1 MPKTKNLYNHI
12 SPRFS
17 ELEKQMVAHIPPGGN
32 WKNIPKHIPS
42 QRLSQIRKS
51 GGRTTYYGRLK
62 KDAPSYTISTYFNRM
77 GNGCFIHPSQD
88 RLISI
93 REGARLQSF
102 PDNYIFY
109 GSRTSQYKQIGNAV
123 PPLLAREVASLLEPY
138 IKNKTFIDL
147 FAGAGGMSLGFIMQG
162 YKLLGA
168 IEIDK
173 NYFETYKKNH
183 PELSSEYLITGDIC
197 LEENKQKLINGLK
210 KKPDV
215 IVGGPPCQGFSTA
228 GWRNPNDKRNLLFR
242 EFVNIVNKIKP
253 SFFVMENVPG
263 ILTMRKGEA
272 FKEIIK
278 AFEEIGYFV
287 NEPIKL
293 NAEEFGVP
301 QKRKRIFIIGSK
313 NGVIIKAPEPF
324 FSTNNNLPNPITVE
338 EAISDLPKLGLAD
351 GDFCVEY
358 SPKPKSPYQE
368 LMNGLIDFNEFIKIT
383 SRKYHFCNIR

>member
-1 MPKTKNLYNHI
+1 MSKKKKLYNHI
-12 SPRFS
+12 SPTFS
-17 ELEKQMVAHIPPGGN
+17 ELEKRMVVCIPPGGN
-32 WKNIPKHIPS
+32 WKDIPESIPS
-42 QRLSQIRKS
+42 QRLAQIREN

-109 GSRTSQYKQIGNAV
+109 GSKTSQYKQIGNAV

-138 IKNKTFIDL
+138 IKHKTFVDL
-147 FAGAGGMSLGFIMQG
+147 FAGAGGMSLGFSMQG

-168 IEIDK
+168 IEIEK
-173 NYFETYKKNH
+173 KYFETYKMNH
-183 PELSSEYLITGDIC
+183 PELEEEHLITGDIC
-197 LEENKQKLINGLK
+197 LEENKQKLVEGLAE
-210 KKPDV
+210 KPDV

-228 GWRNPNDKRNLLFR
+228 GWRNPNDKRNQLFK
-242 EFVNIVNKIKP
+242 EFVNIVDKVKP
-253 SFFVMENVPG
+253 DFFVMENVPG
-263 ILTMRKGEA
+263 ILTMRKGDA

-278 AFEEIGYFV
+278 SFEEIGYFV

-313 NGVIIKAPEPF
+313 NGIVIKQPKPL
-324 FSTNNNLPNPITVE
+324 FSTDSNLPNPITVE
-338 EAISDLPKLGLAD
+338 EAIYDLPTLDFAD
-351 GDFCVEY
+351 GDYCIDYNSNPE
-358 SPKPKSPYQE
+358 SPYQK
-368 LMNGLIDFNEFIKIT
+368 LMNGLINFNEFIQLMSNK
-383 SRKYHFCNIR
+383 RALCNVG

>member
-1 MPKTKNLYNHI
+1 MSKKKKLYNHI
-12 SPRFS
+12 SPTFS
-17 ELEKQMVAHIPPGGN
+17 ELEKRMVVCIPPGGN
-32 WKNIPKHIPS
+32 WKDIPESIPS
-42 QRLSQIRKS
+42 QRLAQIRES

-109 GSRTSQYKQIGNAV
+109 GSKTSQYKQIGNAV

-138 IKNKTFIDL
+138 IKHKTFVDL
-147 FAGAGGMSLGFIMQG
+147 FAGAGGMSLGFSMQG

-168 IEIDK
+168 IEIEK
-173 NYFETYKKNH
+173 KYFETYKMNH
-183 PELSSEYLITGDIC
+183 PELEEEHLITGDIC
-197 LEENKQKLINGLK
+197 LEENKQKLVEGLAE
-210 KKPDV
+210 KPDV

-228 GWRNPNDKRNLLFR
+228 GWRNPNDKRNQLFK
-242 EFVNIVNKIKP
+242 EFVNIVDKVKP
-253 SFFVMENVPG
+253 DFFVMENVPG
-263 ILTMRKGEA
+263 ILTMRKGDA

-278 AFEEIGYFV
+278 SFEEIGYFV

-313 NGVIIKAPEPF
+313 NGIVIKQPKPL
-324 FSTNNNLPNPITVE
+324 FSTDSNIPNPITVE
-338 EAISDLPKLGLAD
+338 EAIYDLPTLGLAD
-351 GDFCVEY
+351 GDYCIEY
-358 SPKPKSPYQE
+358 NPNPQSPYQK
-368 LMNGLIDFNEFIKIT
+368 LMNGLIDFNEFIQLMSNKRT
-383 SRKYHFCNIR
+383 LCNVG

>member
-1 MPKTKNLYNHI
+1 MSKRKKLYNHI
-12 SPRFS
+12 SPTFS
-17 ELEKQMVAHIPPGGN
+17 ELEKKMVVCIPPGGN
-32 WKNIPKHIPS
+32 WKNIPESIPS
-42 QRLSQIRKS
+42 QRLAQIRKS

-109 GSRTSQYKQIGNAV
+109 GSKTSQYKQIGNAV

-138 IKNKTFIDL
+138 LKNKTFVDL
-147 FAGAGGMSLGFIMQG
+147 FAGAGGMSLGFTMQD

-168 IEIDK
+168 IEIEK
-173 NYFETYKKNH
+173 NYFETYKRNH
-183 PELSSEYLITGDIC
+183 PELAEKHLITGDIC
-197 LEENKQKLINGLK
+197 LEENKLKLIDGLK
-210 KKPDV
+210 EIPEV

-228 GWRNPNDKRNLLFR
+228 GWRNPNDKRNQLFK
-242 EFVNIVNKIKP
+242 EFVNIVDKLKP
-253 SFFVMENVPG
+253 DFFVMENVPG
-263 ILTMRKGEA
+263 ILTMRKGDA
-272 FKEIIK
+272 FKEIVESFK
-278 AFEEIGYFV
+278 EIGYFV

-313 NGVIIKAPEPF
+313 NGIVIKQPEPL
-324 FSTNNNLPNPITVE
+324 FSADTNLPNPITVE
-338 EAISDLPKLGLAD
+338 DAIYDLPVLGLAD
-351 GDFCVEY
+351 GDYCVEY
-358 SPKPKSPYQE
+358 NSNPQSPYQK
-368 LMNGLIDFNEFIKIT
+368 LMNGLIDFDEFIQLMINKCT
-383 SRKYHFCNIR
+383 LCNV